1 MVEIVEG
8 HNDDKKG
15 NKKYPKKY
23 LCLFLYNDS
32 CNGLPMVF
40 SQTAPQAIFIDNQ
53 AMVLFYRFDTGDFPK
68 NSLATRVFYID
79 LGMIQSHI
87 IFSSFWHD
95 NKYLAGSS

>member
-68 NSLATRVFYID
+68 K
-79 LGMIQSHI
+79 QSGH
-87 IFSSFWHD
+87 
-95 NKYLAGSS
+95 

>member
-1 MVEIVEG
+1 MVGIVEG

-68 NSLATRVFYID
+68 NSLATRVYID

>member
-68 NSLATRVFYID
+68 TVWP
-79 LGMIQSHI
+79 LGSTLI
-87 IFSSFWHD
+87 WE
-95 NKYLAGSS
+95 